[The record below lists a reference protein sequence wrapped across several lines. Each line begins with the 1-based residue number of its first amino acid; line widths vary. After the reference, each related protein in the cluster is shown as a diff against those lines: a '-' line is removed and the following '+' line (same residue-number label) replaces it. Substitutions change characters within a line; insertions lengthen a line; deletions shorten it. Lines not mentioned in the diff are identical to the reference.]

1 MAMVCPQCNG
11 AFEQRLNC
19 PKCKVRLLYQV
30 TRRIERLGLQ
40 AHDED
45 WQQTPWGRLVVGLL
59 LAQGGYYVLRHL
71 CTAGM
76 LVTLEEGASVWATL
90 NGLILLQALQ
100 ALSVFAAGLLTG
112 AGQRRGVVYGTVMGV
127 WNGVFFV
134 VAQHMLGRAPTTV
147 SLFGEPILQ
156 AAFGAVGGMIGS
168 MIWRPLPSLNI
179 APELRSGQAA
189 RAKSR
194 KRRAYFAGPVAW
206 GRVLSGTT
214 LAVGGVVW
222 ANVIRE
228 FVLEASEGKLRIDTQ
243 LQADLVTWEISALA
257 MLAGAAFAG
266 FGTLNGLKQ
275 GVIVGVGAGSV
286 LLGIRLIVTAFS
298 LELLMLT
305 FVSAM
310 GLCTAGGW
318 FGGELFPPVISGK
331 FRRRR
336 HVAPA

>member
-19 PKCKVRLLYQV
+19 PKCNVRLLYHV
-30 TRRIERLGLQ
+30 TRRLDRLGLND
-40 AHDED
+40 DED

-76 LVTLEEGASVWATL
+76 LVTLDEGAGVWATL
-90 NGLILLQALQ
+90 NGLVLLQALQ
-100 ALSVFAAGLLTG
+100 ALSVLTAGMLTG
-112 AGQRRGVVYGTVMGV
+112 AGQRRGFVYGAVMGV

-134 VAQHMLGRAPTTV
+134 VAQHLLGRAPTTV

-156 AAFGAVGGMIGS
+156 AAFGAVGGMIGT

-179 APELRSGQAA
+179 APELHLTRQARPA
-189 RAKSR
+189 P
-194 KRRAYFAGPVAW
+194 KRRNYFGGPIAW

-243 LQADLVTWEISALA
+243 LQAELVTWEISALA
-257 MLAGAAFAG
+257 MIAGAAFAG
-266 FGTLNGLKQ
+266 FNTHNGLKQ
-275 GVIVGVGAGSV
+275 GIVVGIGTGSV
-286 LLGIRLIVTAFS
+286 LLGIRLMVTSFTI
-298 LELLMLT
+298 ELLMLT

-310 GLCTAGGW
+310 DLCTAGGW
-318 FGGELFPPVISGK
+318 FGGELFPPVLAGK
-331 FRRRR
+331 FRRQR